1 MAADGD
7 QTRRFLGALH
17 GCAPPRSLVEVRFR
31 LGPGMGQRFL
41 RAERLGRVA
50 DRIASLAG
58 STDVFVGVIARARRG
73 GSRSDLVQ
81 RAAVVWVDCDDRA
94 SVAALAQFRPPPSMV
109 VASGSGPNQHAY
121 WLLDQPVGIE
131 EIERVNHRLA
141 LALGADLHCGDSA
154 RIMRPAGSTNRK
166 HSPPT
171 AVRLLGCD
179 EHARVAL
186 ADLTARLAPDPP
198 LTGRRAI
205 APSRALS
212 SDPLL
217 ALAPRDY
224 AERLLGQPVGRSG
237 KVRCPFHTDGTPSLH
252 VYPEPGRGWYCYGCG
267 RGGTVYD
274 LAALLWLSGQSAN
287 APLRGQQFIELR
299 ERLAA
304 EFDARP

>member
-7 QTRRFLGALH
+7 HTRRFLGALH
-17 GCAPPRSLVEVRFR
+17 GCAPPGSLVELRFR

-41 RAERLGRVA
+41 PAERLGRVA
-50 DRIASLAG
+50 DRIASLAA

-73 GSRSDLVQ
+73 GSRSDLVD

-94 SVAALAQFRPPPSMV
+94 SVAALARFRPVPSIV
-109 VASGSGPNQHAY
+109 VASSGSNQHAY

-131 EIERVNHRLA
+131 QIEGVNHRLA
-141 LALGADLHCGDSA
+141 LALGADLHCGDGP

-171 AVRLLGCD
+171 AVRLLACD

-186 ADLTARLAPDPP
+186 ADLTARLAPHAAP
-198 LTGRRAI
+198 TGRRPV
-205 APSRALS
+205 APPRALS

-217 ALAPRDY
+217 GLAPRDY
-224 AERLLGQPVGRSG
+224 VERLLGQPVGRSG

-267 RGGTVYD
+267 RGGSVYD
-274 LAALLWLSGQSAN
+274 LAALLWLSGQSAD
-287 APLRGQQFIELR
+287 AAVRGRKFIELR

-304 EFDARP
+304 EFDARS